1 MKRFQQNAVN
11 TFQRSQQ
18 YFCHLSNQMPKII
31 RTLIPQEVKPP
42 QEKNTEITEVTEDV
56 RANQSPDVEPETAK
70 ELKGSQEVNI
80 TGSQPSTQ
88 DKPLEPER

>member
-1 MKRFQQNAVN
+1 MRVVQFDFKFP
-11 TFQRSQQ
+11 T
-18 YFCHLSNQMPKII
+18 
-31 RTLIPQEVKPP
+31 T

-56 RANQSPDVEPETAK
+56 TANQSPDVEPETAK

-80 TGSQPSTQ
+80 TVSEPNTQ